1 MATGDGAMVGQ
12 LEAGPAVGGAA
23 VGARAEVA
31 TMQRLRRRVDQCVDG
46 AAAVEGVVRSTGSRS
61 RSPRLR
67 RIASPV
73 LAQRQLEGWAVEP
86 VDYTGFPRQE
96 QVGMSRPAPSGCCSS
111 QDGEICYSTPCTNC
125 VLCHMALC
133 LEHARVCEDCP
144 KPRWR
149 LLCWCGLCMA
159 EHGRRA
165 HTRDLGGGRSL
176 SLSQLPCAQELL
188 RRAS

>member
-1 MATGDGAMVGQ
+1 MATGHGAVVGQ

-73 LAQRQLEGWAVEP
+73 LAQRQ
-86 VDYTGFPRQE
+86 F
-96 QVGMSRPAPSGCCSS
+96 
-111 QDGEICYSTPCTNC
+111 
-125 VLCHMALC
+125 
-133 LEHARVCEDCP
+133 
-144 KPRWR
+144 
-149 LLCWCGLCMA
+149 
-159 EHGRRA
+159 
-165 HTRDLGGGRSL
+165 
-176 SLSQLPCAQELL
+176 
-188 RRAS
+188 